1 MIIATITSAISALVG
16 LTVIFTFISSTR
28 KAHDERVTREA
39 LVMAR
44 LDSIQYQVNNNGG
57 ASMKDTVDQIWKSVR
72 QLDTKIERHLG
83 FHAALGEVDQ

>member
-1 MIIATITSAISALVG
+1 MIIATITSVISALVG
-16 LTVIFTFISSTR
+16 ITVIVTFFLNGR
-28 KAHDERVTREA
+28 KAHDERVAREA
-39 LVMAR
+39 QVMAR

>member
-1 MIIATITSAISALVG
+1 MILATITSVISALVG
-16 LTVIFTFISSTR
+16 LTVITTFVLSGR

-39 LVMAR
+39 LMMAR
-44 LDSIQYQVNNNGG
+44 LDSIQAQVNNNGG
-57 ASMKDTVDQIWKSVR
+57 HSMKDTVDQIWKSVR